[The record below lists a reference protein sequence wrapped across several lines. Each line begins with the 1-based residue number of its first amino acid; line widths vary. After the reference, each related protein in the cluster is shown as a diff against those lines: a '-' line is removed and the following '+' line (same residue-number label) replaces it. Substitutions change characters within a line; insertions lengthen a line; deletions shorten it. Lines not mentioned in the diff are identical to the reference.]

1 LTVQTGRLDR
11 KGGLRMRY
19 EGTIYRPPSESHSLL
34 IQCTIGCPHNRCTFC
49 AMYKDKK
56 FRIRTVAD
64 IRQDLNSACEYYGE
78 NVQSLFLPDGNTILM
93 KTAELIEILNYARQ
107 LFPRLSRITM
117 YGSAQFLNLK
127 SLEELTALHAAGLN
141 RIHSGMESGD
151 DVTLQ
156 RICKGSTAEQIV
168 AAGRKVIQAGMELSE
183 YVLIGIGGQE
193 RTREHAIES
202 ARVLNAINPDFIRL
216 RTLIPMP
223 GTPLFESYQKG
234 EFRLLGPHQALE
246 ETRLFIDTLTV
257 DATQLFS
264 DHHSNY
270 AWIHGRLSKE
280 KAQMVDKIEKLLSLP
295 ESHFRPPAEGTL

>member
-1 LTVQTGRLDR
+1 
-11 KGGLRMRY
+11 
-19 EGTIYRPPSESHSLL
+19 
-34 IQCTIGCPHNRCTFC
+34 
-49 AMYKDKK
+49 MYKDKK
-56 FRIRTVAD
+56 FRIRPVAD
-64 IRQDLNSACEYYGE
+64 IRQDLNSAREYYGE

-93 KTAELIEILNYARQ
+93 KTLELVEILSYARQ

-127 SLEELTALHAAGLN
+127 SLDELTALREAGLD

-151 DVTLQ
+151 DVTLK

-193 RTREHAIES
+193 RTREHALES

-234 EFRLLGPHQALE
+234 EFQLLGPHQALE
-246 ETRLFIDTLTV
+246 ETGLFIDNLTV
-257 DATQLFS
+257 EATQLFS

-270 AWIHGRLSKE
+270 AWVHGRLPLE
-280 KAQMVDKIEKLLSLP
+280 KARLLEKIEELLLMP
-295 ESHFRPPAEGTL
+295 ESEFRPPLEGTL

>member
-1 LTVQTGRLDR
+1 
-11 KGGLRMRY
+11 MRY

-56 FRIRTVAD
+56 FRIRPVAD
-64 IRQDLNSACEYYGE
+64 IRQDLASAREYYGE
-78 NVQSLFLPDGNTILM
+78 TVQSLFLPDGNTILM

-127 SLEELTALHAAGLN
+127 SLEELAALREAGLD

-151 DVTLQ
+151 DVTLK

-193 RTREHAIES
+193 RTHEHALAS
-202 ARVLNAINPDFIRL
+202 ASVLNEINPDFIRL

-223 GTPLFESYQKG
+223 GTPLFESYRTG
-234 EFRLLGPHQALE
+234 DFRLLGPHQALE
-246 ETRLFIDTLTV
+246 ETRLFIDNLTV

-270 AWIHGRLSKE
+270 AWVHGRFP
-280 KAQMVDKIEKLLSLP
+280 VDKARMIGKIDELLLLP
-295 ESHFRPPAEGTL
+295 ESQFRPPLEGAL